1 MQRPRA
7 EGEAE
12 MQIDIHDDA
21 DNWLKWGTL
30 VTSWVL
36 GTSARPNNTSELA
49 AQIQAKGIRLN
60 SPLPP
65 KELKISSYEDDKL
78 NITLPSAAMLHQD
91 QNSLAG
97 KQQYPLPIFYPIAF
111 GGNITEANLS
121 QSQLLDFATR
131 RLGEYSIQEC
141 Q

>member
-1 MQRPRA
+1 
-7 EGEAE
+7 